1 MSNQMHCARCSR
13 KLKTAWETKQD
24 GYSQTKRGGVNLLG
38 SGSYVGPSCRR
49 KVLADGEPVKCEKV
63 A

>member
-1 MSNQMHCARCSR
+1 MHCARCAR

-24 GYSQTKRGGVNLLG
+24 GYSQTKKGEVSLLG
-38 SGSYVGPSCRR
+38 SGSYVGPSCRK
-49 KVLADGEPVKCEKV
+49 KVFSDVTGEELPVKCEKV